1 MMNNNNTVEHFDSP
15 KPEILGDNDVIVEVA
30 NTPEDQIG
38 RLGVVTQRYIRE
50 GYLQGI
56 PFANIHLSP
65 DTIVQENGYSILK
78 DTLEEDLFEKF
89 LETGML
95 FQFIDGHT
103 FYLDKYHWQS
113 VQFVAKTKEGYGG
126 STRIIQ
132 DNIDITPSFPLPILT
147 DKCIEIEESWRPK
160 INGIHSELSQFAK
173 TKEAKGTVPVALLR
187 AAAQYS
193 RTHNIEKWLA
203 TTDNSV
209 VRLLNGWIFNFNLP
223 KIGPSV
229 KYLGSESTPILID
242 IERSIKNAS
251 QKENSKDMARFL
263 AGEDNVEGFEWYTGQ

>member
-1 MMNNNNTVEHFDSP
+1 
-15 KPEILGDNDVIVEVA
+15 
-30 NTPEDQIG
+30 
-38 RLGVVTQRYIRE
+38 
-50 GYLQGI
+50 
-56 PFANIHLSP
+56 
-65 DTIVQENGYSILK
+65 
-78 DTLEEDLFEKF
+78 
-89 LETGML
+89 
-95 FQFIDGHT
+95 
-103 FYLDKYHWQS
+103 
-113 VQFVAKTKEGYGG
+113 VAKTKEGYGG